1 MDHKS
6 TALYPLKA
14 NEKIS
19 CKIPSQTLYVSQSKE
34 ENSNNVNIVEWKHK
48 KQLQQLKKLPF
59 HALATRNL
67 TFLFLLSYPKWFDL
81 LLLDLFLSYFLYVF
95 ICRHT
100 YYVLVRTKRKTL
112 KEEKKTHNMF

>member
-1 MDHKS
+1 M
-6 TALYPLKA
+6 
-14 NEKIS
+14 ER
-19 CKIPSQTLYVSQSKE
+19 
-34 ENSNNVNIVEWKHK
+34 HK

-67 TFLFLLSYPKWFDL
+67 TFFLLSYPKWYDL

-112 KEEKKTHNMF
+112 KEEKKLITCSDMFFLLLNILLKR